1 MRRMTE
7 DVELSGG
14 TLKAGTV
21 VMPNLN
27 AANHDPRAFPEPE
40 RFDIHRFGT
49 HPPHRHL
56 AFGYGPHRCLAAAL
70 ARVELTEA
78 VRALAVKRPGLR
90 LAVPAEDV
98 EWSDG
103 LTYRPVALP
112 VTSADLGS

>member
-1 MRRMTE
+1 M
-7 DVELSGG
+7 SGG

-40 RFDIHRFGT
+40 RFDIHRFGAQ
-49 HPPHRHL
+49 PPHPHL

-78 VRALAVKRPGLR
+78 VRALVVKRPGLR

-103 LTYRPVALP
+103 RAGDRTGQGADAL
-112 VTSADLGS
+112 